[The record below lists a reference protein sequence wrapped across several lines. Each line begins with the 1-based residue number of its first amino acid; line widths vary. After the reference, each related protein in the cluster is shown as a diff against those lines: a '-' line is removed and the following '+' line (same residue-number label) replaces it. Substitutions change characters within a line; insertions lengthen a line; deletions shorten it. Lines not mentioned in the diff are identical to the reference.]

1 MYWDAA
7 RAQRL
12 VNWSPLAER
21 GDDGV
26 LMDNQ
31 KLTMFWRTLQKEGA
45 PWAKFISIKYQRPQG
60 EIKMAQHGWKMRYG
74 ATSTGNLG
82 GRDGRR
88 SDHGWPYS
96 TWHTKEVRL
105 CSQQMTPVWSLMEET
120 GTVRYALWYIFLEE
134 SVQKRFESTR
144 PGIGTKGS
152 LQPSQMDKEELCQQS
167 SRRNGEKRHEKSWN
181 SYGEDLEN

>member
-31 KLTMFWRTLQKEGA
+31 KLTMFWRTLQKKERLEQSSL
-45 PWAKFISIKYQRPQG
+45 SIKYQRPQG
-60 EIKMAQHGWKMRYG
+60 EIKMAQHGWKTRYG
-74 ATSTGNLG
+74 ATSSGNLG